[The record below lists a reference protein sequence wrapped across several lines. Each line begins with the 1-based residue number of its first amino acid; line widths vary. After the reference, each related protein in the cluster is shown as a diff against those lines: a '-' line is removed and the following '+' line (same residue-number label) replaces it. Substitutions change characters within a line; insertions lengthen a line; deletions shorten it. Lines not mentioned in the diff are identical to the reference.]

1 MKRKLLFAL
10 LLLSHGILFSQ
21 IGINTTIPS
30 ASLDIAARNSSGTST
45 DVDGI
50 LIPRVDR
57 QRAQN
62 MLGMATS
69 TMIYVNDISTG
80 SQAGTAANIDSVG
93 FYYYNGTVWVKFT
106 QTITGTTFVPKVVAA
121 GTSTQSFTMV
131 DSSGYNKWAFNVN
144 TNDGNWNT
152 TTNVYTIPASGF
164 YQFSLEGIIAPS
176 TNSNAV
182 AWVLDYSSGSY
193 HFYSVNN
200 ASAPYKMDHGGVIT
214 MYMPQG
220 TKISFGAIPCLGC
233 TSTYTVTNRNFS
245 IMFMGT

>member
-10 LLLSHGILFSQ
+10 FVLSHSVLFSQ
-21 IGINTTIPS
+21 IGINTTVPS
-30 ASLDIAARNSSGTST
+30 ASLDIAARNSSGAST
-45 DVDGI
+45 AVDGI

-80 SQAGTAANIDSVG
+80 SQTGTAANIDSAG

-106 QTITGTTFVPKVVAA
+106 QTITGNTFVPKVVAA
-121 GTSTQSFTMV
+121 GTSTQSIVMT
-131 DSSGYNKWAFNVN
+131 DNTGYNKWTFNVN

-152 TTNVYTIPASGF
+152 ATNVYTIPVSGF
-164 YQFSLEGIIAPS
+164 YQFSLQGIITPS
-176 TNSNAV
+176 TSSNSV
-182 AWVLDYSSGSY
+182 AWVLDYGLGNY
-193 HFYSVNN
+193 FFN
-200 ASAPYKMDHGGVIT
+200 SAINRAANSPTNFGGTIT
-214 MYMPQG
+214 MHMTQG
-220 TKISFGAIPCLGC
+220 SVISFGGYPCIGC
-233 TSTYTVTNRNFS
+233 TSTYNVTNRNFS